1 MKVKDHFG
9 GTIVFKYIEDLLY
22 FIIFFYPSLTE
33 TDTLID
39 IPVGVLAIGYVCSQ
53 SL

>member
-39 IPVGVLAIGYVCSQ
+39 MGVLAIGYVCSQ